1 MNYILKFIVDISLTQ
16 FQDACIEYGKQQALC
31 EFQKDYPTGRLLK
44 SANEMNQI
52 KKSLIT
58 AMTGD

>member
-1 MNYILKFIVDISLTQ
+1 MNHILKCIVSISLTQ

-31 EFQKDYPTGRLLK
+31 EFQKDYQIDRLLNY
-44 SANEMNQI
+44 ANEMNQI